1 MFTGIVKS
9 VGSVK
14 TLEEDHLLISTDDD
28 NFYNLET
35 GTSISI
41 DGCCLTLREY
51 IDKDLL
57 FQISDETISRTS
69 LNKDHCGFVNMELPL
84 TVNSLLSGHIVQGH
98 VDGVI
103 ELDEVTKLDNELW
116 NFYFK
121 YADEKYIVDKGSITI
136 NGISLTVVEPDKDK
150 FSVAVIEETYKRT
163 NLKNLKINSS
173 VNVEYD
179 IVIKY
184 LEKLNYDKWHKRN
197 N

>member
-14 TLEEDHLLISTDDD
+14 TLEDDHLLISTDDD
-28 NFYNLET
+28 YFYNLET

-51 IDKDLL
+51 INKDLL

-116 NFYFK
+116 NFHFK

-136 NGISLTVVEPDKDK
+136 NGISLTVVEPTKDK

-163 NLKNLKINSS
+163 NLKHLKINNS

-179 IVIKY
+179 ILIKY
-184 LEKLNYDKWHKRN
+184 LEKLNYDK
-197 N
+197 

>member
-51 IDKDLL
+51 IEKDLL

-116 NFYFK
+116 NFHFK

-163 NLKNLKINSS
+163 NLKHLKMNSS

-184 LEKLNYDKWHKRN
+184 LEKLNYDK
-197 N
+197 

>member
-14 TLEEDHLLISTDDD
+14 TLEEDQLLISTDDD

-51 IDKDLL
+51 INKDLV

-116 NFYFK
+116 NFHFK

-163 NLKNLKINSS
+163 NLKHLKMNSS

-184 LEKLNYDKWHKRN
+184 LEKLNYDK
-197 N
+197 

>member
-51 IDKDLL
+51 INKDLL

-116 NFYFK
+116 NFHFK
-121 YADEKYIVDKGSITI
+121 CADEKYIVDKGSITI
-136 NGISLTVVEPDKDK
+136 NGISLTVVEPTKDK
-150 FSVAVIEETYKRT
+150 FSVAVIEETYQRT
-163 NLKNLKINSS
+163 NLKHLKINNS

-184 LEKLNYDKWHKRN
+184 LEKLNYDK
-197 N
+197 

>member
-51 IDKDLL
+51 INKDLL

-116 NFYFK
+116 NFHFK
-121 YADEKYIVDKGSITI
+121 NADHKYIVDKGSITL
-136 NGISLTVVEPDKDK
+136 NGISLTVVNPKKDT
-150 FSVAVIEETYKRT
+150 FSVAVIEETFRRT
-163 NLKNLKINSS
+163 NLQYLKVNNSI
-173 VNVEYD
+173 NVEYD

-184 LEKLNYDKWHKRN
+184 LEKLNYDK
-197 N
+197 

>member
-84 TVNSLLSGHIVQGH
+84 TVNSFLSGHIVQGH

-103 ELDEVTKLDNELW
+103 GLHEVTKLDNELW
-116 NFYFK
+116 NFHFK

-184 LEKLNYDKWHKRN
+184 LEKLNYDK
-197 N
+197 

>member
-84 TVNSLLSGHIVQGH
+84 TVNSFLSGHIVQGH

-116 NFYFK
+116 NFHFK

>member
-14 TLEEDHLLISTDDD
+14 TLEEDHLLISADDD

-51 IDKDLL
+51 IKKDLL

-116 NFYFK
+116 NFHFK

-163 NLKNLKINSS
+163 NLKHLKINSS

-184 LEKLNYDKWHKRN
+184 LEKLNYDK
-197 N
+197 

>member
-51 IDKDLL
+51 INKDLL

-84 TVNSLLSGHIVQGH
+84 TVNTLLSGHIVQGH

-163 NLKNLKINSS
+163 NLKHLKINSS

-184 LEKLNYDKWHKRN
+184 LEKLNYDK
-197 N
+197 

>member
-51 IDKDLL
+51 INKDLL

-69 LNKDHCGFVNMELPL
+69 LNKDHCGYVNMELPL
-84 TVNSLLSGHIVQGH
+84 TVNTLLSGHIVQGH

-116 NFYFK
+116 NFHFK

-163 NLKNLKINSS
+163 NLKHLKINSS

-184 LEKLNYDKWHKRN
+184 LEKLNYDK
-197 N
+197 

>member
-28 NFYNLET
+28 NFYNLEQ

-69 LNKDHCGFVNMELPL
+69 LNKDHCGYVNMELPL
-84 TVNSLLSGHIVQGH
+84 TVNTLLSGHIVQGH

-136 NGISLTVVEPDKDK
+136 NGISLTVVEPTKDK

-163 NLKNLKINSS
+163 NLKHLKINNS

-184 LEKLNYDKWHKRN
+184 LEKLNYDK
-197 N
+197 

>member
-35 GTSISI
+35 GTSIAI

-84 TVNSLLSGHIVQGH
+84 TVNSFLSGHIVQGH

-103 ELDEVTKLDNELW
+103 KLDEVTKLDNELW
-116 NFYFK
+116 NFRFK
-121 YADEKYIVDKGSITI
+121 YAAEKYIVDKGSITI
-136 NGISLTVVEPDKDK
+136 NGISLTVVEPTKDK
-150 FSVAVIEETYKRT
+150 FNVAVIEETYKRT
-163 NLKNLKINSS
+163 NLKHLKINSTL
-173 VNVEYD
+173 NVEYD

-184 LEKLNYDKWHKRN
+184 LEKLNYDK
-197 N
+197 

>member
-51 IDKDLL
+51 INKDLL

-116 NFYFK
+116 NFHFK

-136 NGISLTVVEPDKDK
+136 NGISLTVVEPTKDK

-163 NLKNLKINSS
+163 NLKHLKINRS

-184 LEKLNYDKWHKRN
+184 LEKLNYDK
-197 N
+197 

>member
-51 IDKDLL
+51 IDNNLL
-57 FQISDETISRTS
+57 FQISEETISRTS

-163 NLKNLKINSS
+163 NLKHLKINNS

-184 LEKLNYDKWHKRN
+184 LEKLNYDK
-197 N
+197 

>member
-51 IDKDLL
+51 INKDLQ
-57 FQISDETISRTS
+57 FQISDEAISRTS

-116 NFYFK
+116 NFHFK

-163 NLKNLKINSS
+163 NLKHLKINSS

-179 IVIKY
+179 ILIKY
-184 LEKLNYDKWHKRN
+184 LEKLNYDK
-197 N
+197 

>member
-9 VGSVK
+9 VGRVK

-51 IDKDLL
+51 INKDLL

-116 NFYFK
+116 NFHFK

-163 NLKNLKINSS
+163 NLKHLKINSS

-184 LEKLNYDKWHKRN
+184 LEKLNYDK
-197 N
+197 

>member
-51 IDKDLL
+51 INKNLL

-116 NFYFK
+116 NFHFK

-136 NGISLTVVEPDKDK
+136 NGISLTVVEPTKDK

-163 NLKNLKINSS
+163 NLKHLKINNS

-184 LEKLNYDKWHKRN
+184 LEKLNYDK
-197 N
+197 

>member
-51 IDKDLL
+51 NDKDLL

-116 NFYFK
+116 NFHFK

-184 LEKLNYDKWHKRN
+184 LEKLNYDK
-197 N
+197 

>member
-51 IDKDLL
+51 INKDLL

-121 YADEKYIVDKGSITI
+121 YADEKYIVDKGPITI

-184 LEKLNYDKWHKRN
+184 LEKLNYDK
-197 N
+197 

>member
-14 TLEEDHLLISTDDD
+14 TLERDHLLISTEDD

-116 NFYFK
+116 NFHFK

-184 LEKLNYDKWHKRN
+184 LEKLNYDK
-197 N
+197 

>member
-28 NFYNLET
+28 NFYNLVT

-69 LNKDHCGFVNMELPL
+69 LNKDHCGYVNMELPL
-84 TVNSLLSGHIVQGH
+84 TVNTLLSGHIVQGH

-116 NFYFK
+116 NFHFK

-163 NLKNLKINSS
+163 NLKHLKINSS

-184 LEKLNYDKWHKRN
+184 LEKLNYDK
-197 N
+197 

>member
-116 NFYFK
+116 NFHFK

-163 NLKNLKINSS
+163 NLKYIKINSS

-184 LEKLNYDKWHKRN
+184 LEKLNYDK
-197 N
+197 

>member
-51 IDKDLL
+51 INKDLL

-69 LNKDHCGFVNMELPL
+69 LNKDHCGYVNMELPL

-103 ELDEVTKLDNELW
+103 QLDEVTKLDNELW

-136 NGISLTVVEPDKDK
+136 NGISLTVVEPTKDK

-163 NLKNLKINSS
+163 NLKHLKINNS

-184 LEKLNYDKWHKRN
+184 LEKLNYDK
-197 N
+197 

>member
-9 VGSVK
+9 VGSIK
-14 TLEEDHLLISTDDD
+14 TLEKDHLLISTDDD

-51 IDKDLL
+51 INKDLL

-103 ELDEVTKLDNELW
+103 KLDEVTKLDNELW
-116 NFYFK
+116 NFRFK
-121 YADEKYIVDKGSITI
+121 YAVEKYIVDKGSITI
-136 NGISLTVVEPDKDK
+136 NGISLTVVEPTKDK

-163 NLKNLKINSS
+163 NLKHLKINSS

-184 LEKLNYDKWHKRN
+184 LEKLNYDK
-197 N
+197 

>member
-136 NGISLTVVEPDKDK
+136 NGISLTVVKPVKDK

-163 NLKNLKINSS
+163 NLKHLKINSS

-184 LEKLNYDKWHKRN
+184 LEKLNYDK
-197 N
+197 

>member
-28 NFYNLET
+28 NFYNLEQ

-51 IDKDLL
+51 IDNNLL

-69 LNKDHCGFVNMELPL
+69 LNKDHCGYVNMELPL
-84 TVNSLLSGHIVQGH
+84 TVNTLLSGHIVQGH

-121 YADEKYIVDKGSITI
+121 HADEKYIVDKGSITI

-163 NLKNLKINSS
+163 NLKHLKINSS

-184 LEKLNYDKWHKRN
+184 LEKLNYDK
-197 N
+197 

>member
-51 IDKDLL
+51 INKDLL

-84 TVNSLLSGHIVQGH
+84 TVNTLLSGHIVQGH

-116 NFYFK
+116 NFHFK

-163 NLKNLKINSS
+163 NLKHLKINSS

-184 LEKLNYDKWHKRN
+184 LEKLNYDK
-197 N
+197 

>member
-51 IDKDLL
+51 INKDLL

-69 LNKDHCGFVNMELPL
+69 LNKDHCGYVNMELPL
-84 TVNSLLSGHIVQGH
+84 TVNTLLSGHIVQGH

-121 YADEKYIVDKGSITI
+121 NADEKYIVDKGSITI
-136 NGISLTVVEPDKDK
+136 NGISLTVVEPTKDK

-163 NLKNLKINSS
+163 NLKHLKINNS

-184 LEKLNYDKWHKRN
+184 LEKLNYDK
-197 N
+197 

>member
-51 IDKDLL
+51 INKDLL

-116 NFYFK
+116 NFHFK

-163 NLKNLKINSS
+163 NLKHLKMKSS

-184 LEKLNYDKWHKRN
+184 LEKLNYDK
-197 N
+197 

>member
-14 TLEEDHLLISTDDD
+14 TLEEDHLLISTDDE
-28 NFYNLET
+28 NFYNLEL
-35 GTSISI
+35 GTSVSI

-51 IDKDLL
+51 INKDLL

-69 LNKDHCGFVNMELPL
+69 LNKDHCGYVNMELPL
-84 TVNSLLSGHIVQGH
+84 TVNTLLSGHIVQGH

-103 ELDEVTKLDNELW
+103 ELDQVTKLDNELW

-163 NLKNLKINSS
+163 NLKHLKINSS

-184 LEKLNYDKWHKRN
+184 LEKLNYDK
-197 N
+197 

>member
-28 NFYNLET
+28 NFYNLEQ

-51 IDKDLL
+51 IDNNLL

-163 NLKNLKINSS
+163 NLKHLKINSS

-184 LEKLNYDKWHKRN
+184 LEKLNYDK
-197 N
+197 

>member
-28 NFYNLET
+28 NFFNLET

-51 IDKDLL
+51 INKDLL

-116 NFYFK
+116 NFHFK

-163 NLKNLKINSS
+163 NLKHLKINSS

-184 LEKLNYDKWHKRN
+184 LEKLNYDK
-197 N
+197 

>member
-28 NFYNLET
+28 NFYNLEQ

-116 NFYFK
+116 NFHFK

-163 NLKNLKINSS
+163 NLKHLKMNSS

-184 LEKLNYDKWHKRN
+184 LEKLNYDK
-197 N
+197 

>member
-28 NFYNLET
+28 NFYNLDQ

-51 IDKDLL
+51 IDNNLL

-163 NLKNLKINSS
+163 NLKHLKINSS

-184 LEKLNYDKWHKRN
+184 LEKLNYDK
-197 N
+197 

>member
-51 IDKDLL
+51 INKDLL

-69 LNKDHCGFVNMELPL
+69 LNKNHCGYVNMELPL
-84 TVNSLLSGHIVQGH
+84 TVNTLLSGHIVQGH

-136 NGISLTVVEPDKDK
+136 NGISLTVVEPTKDK

-163 NLKNLKINSS
+163 NLKHLKINNS

-184 LEKLNYDKWHKRN
+184 LEKLNYDK
-197 N
+197 

>member
-51 IDKDLL
+51 INKDLL

-121 YADEKYIVDKGSITI
+121 YADEKYIVDKGSITL
-136 NGISLTVVEPDKDK
+136 NGISLTVVNPKKDT
-150 FSVAVIEETYKRT
+150 FSVAVIEETFKRT
-163 NLKNLKINSS
+163 NLQYLKVNNSI
-173 VNVEYD
+173 NVEYD

-184 LEKLNYDKWHKRN
+184 LDKLNYDK
-197 N
+197 

>member
-28 NFYNLET
+28 NFYNLEP

-41 DGCCLTLREY
+41 DGCCLTLKEY

-116 NFYFK
+116 NFHFK

-163 NLKNLKINSS
+163 NLKHLKINSS

-184 LEKLNYDKWHKRN
+184 LEKLNYDK
-197 N
+197 

>member
-116 NFYFK
+116 NFHFK

-136 NGISLTVVEPDKDK
+136 NGISLTVVEPTKDK

-163 NLKNLKINSS
+163 NLKHLKINNS

-184 LEKLNYDKWHKRN
+184 LEKLNYDK
-197 N
+197 

>member
-116 NFYFK
+116 NFHFK

-136 NGISLTVVEPDKDK
+136 NGISLTVVEPTKDK

-163 NLKNLKINSS
+163 NLKHLKINNS

-179 IVIKY
+179 ILIKY
-184 LEKLNYDKWHKRN
+184 LEKLNYDK
-197 N
+197 

>member
-14 TLEEDHLLISTDDD
+14 TLEEDHLLISTDDE

-35 GTSISI
+35 GTSIAI

-103 ELDEVTKLDNELW
+103 KLDEVTKLDNELW
-116 NFYFK
+116 NFRFK
-121 YADEKYIVDKGSITI
+121 YAVEKYIVDKGSITI

-163 NLKNLKINSS
+163 NLKHLKINNS

-184 LEKLNYDKWHKRN
+184 LEKLNYDK
-197 N
+197 